1 MCSQYSFFSRK
12 PPRKSTSEENLFS
25 VASLKNVFYR
35 TSFFFVYSL
44 LACDLARLC
53 AVYFLS
59 AVRAVAA
66 RCKLPFALR
75 PGLPHEN
82 AMRTKKIAKEMTKG
96 KDEKPPSPLLRT
108 P

>member
-1 MCSQYSFFSRK
+1 M
-12 PPRKSTSEENLFS
+12 
-25 VASLKNVFYR
+25 
-35 TSFFFVYSL
+35 
-44 LACDLARLC
+44 ARLC

-82 AMRTKKIAKEMTKG
+82 AMRTKKITKEMTKG
-96 KDEKPPSPLLRT
+96 KDE
-108 P
+108 